1 MLEKDGTLVHMKF
14 SNGNTT
20 PLCRAACLR
29 HNAIVELLLRYG
41 ADINTPSA
49 DGNTPAMWAA
59 HQGDLEL
66 VKFFLMQ

>member
-1 MLEKDGTLVHMKF
+1 MKF
-14 SNGNTT
+14 SYGNTT

-29 HNAIVELLLRYG
+29 HSAIVELLLRYG

-66 VKFFLMQ
+66 VRFFLL